1 MDLQSY
7 YIISNF
13 VYIRTMSFLEK
24 LKLSFRYGV
33 GYFIVA
39 AIPTLGALW
48 ALISNGP
55 DGEGQF
61 ICGVLKL
68 VSIPIVWYLYKTFDN
83 KNTIYFFLNLGISRT
98 EYYVI
103 PIVIEYIFFRILF
116 RLVIYVYPLID
127 AWINGGG

>member
-1 MDLQSY
+1 MNILQK
-7 YIISNF
+7 I
-13 VYIRTMSFLEK
+13 
-24 LKLSFRYGV
+24 KLSFRYGA

-48 ALISNGP
+48 ALIANGH
-55 DGEGQF
+55 DGEGAF

-68 VSIPIVWYLYKTFDN
+68 VSIPIAWYLYKTFDG

-103 PIVIEYIFFRILF
+103 PIVMEYIFFRILF
-116 RLVIYVYPLID
+116 RVVLLVYPLID

>member
-1 MDLQSY
+1 
-7 YIISNF
+7 
-13 VYIRTMSFLEK
+13 MSFLQK

-39 AIPTLGALW
+39 AIPTFGALW

-68 VSIPIVWYLYKTFDN
+68 LSIPMAWYLFKTFD
-83 KNTIYFFLNLGISRT
+83 KNTIYFYLNLGISRT

-116 RLVIYVYPLID
+116 RIVILVYPLID

>member
-1 MDLQSY
+1 MNFLQ
-7 YIISNF
+7 
-13 VYIRTMSFLEK
+13 K

-39 AIPTLGALW
+39 AIPTFGALW

-68 VSIPIVWYLYKTFDN
+68 ISIPIAWYLYKTFDN

-116 RLVIYVYPLID
+116 RLVVYVYPLID
-127 AWINGGG
+127 AWLNGGG